1 MPVQDGGTEIKMQNE
16 IIEKAQELGRMIA
29 ESELKEKATTAADIM
44 NNDAEATEL
53 LRVYNENIGKAAEA
67 LRGKKPSKEEIEEY
81 KEYAQTEF
89 EKLMENKL
97 IKEYVEANKAF
108 DSLVQQVNA
117 VLAYFTSGQEQTEG
131 GCTGSCATCGG
142 CH

>member
-1 MPVQDGGTEIKMQNE
+1 MQNE
-16 IIEKAQELGRMIA
+16 IIEKAQELGKMIA
-29 ESELKEKATTAADIM
+29 ESELKEKATIAADRM
-44 NNDAEATEL
+44 NNDAAATEL
-53 LRVYNENIGKAAEA
+53 LRVYNVNIGKAAEA

-81 KEYAQTEF
+81 KEYAQVEF

-97 IKEYVEANKAF
+97 IEEYIEANKAF

-117 VLAYFTSGQEQTEG
+117 VLAYFTSGQEQAEG